1 MIAGKDGKGFFAAH
15 WDWLVALAG
24 LLALVAAAFALVTA
38 LGEDPD
44 EKANEMLRQL
54 GGAPR
59 GATGVEAVDL
69 SAFETAAKKVQT
81 PPKVV
86 EIAET
91 QESFMAS
98 GRRVFCE
105 LGDAADE
112 KKACGLPI
120 PFGLKTC
127 PLCGAKQPEEQKVV
141 LDSDG
146 DGMDDEYEAEHG
158 LDPNRDDRDDDLDGD
173 GFTNWEEF
181 EAKTDPNDATSHP
194 DYLDSLTLKMPLKE
208 THLPFYFDKAL
219 KLPNGTKRY
228 YFRDPKRKNTY
239 GQRGVTYSVLEGEE
253 IGQAEKLPTGFV
265 VKGYEERSEERKI
278 AASKGE
284 KQLKKT
290 VDTSV
295 AMIERKSDKKRLELV
310 VGESKRAVA
319 VDSKATLVYTRGETK
334 EFSVAVG
341 EEISLNGNTYK
352 VVAITREDKMAKVT
366 VAGLAGK
373 KTLTAPLEQ

>member
-1 MIAGKDGKGFFAAH
+1 MIAGKEGKGFFAAH
-15 WDWLVALAG
+15 WDWLVAAGGVLALAG
-24 LLALVAAAFALVTA
+24 AVFALVTA
-38 LGEDPD
+38 LGTDPD
-44 EKANEMLRQL
+44 EKANATLAGL
-54 GGAPR
+54 GGAKS
-59 GATGVEAVDL
+59 GDTGVEAVDM
-69 SAFETAAKKVQT
+69 APYEAAEKDVRT

-98 GRRVFCE
+98 ERRVFCE
-105 LGDAADE
+105 QGDPADE

-146 DGMDDEYEAEHG
+146 DGMDDEYEAAHG
-158 LDPNRDDRDDDLDGD
+158 LDPNRDDRDGDLDGD

-181 EAKTDPNDATSHP
+181 EAKTDPNDPASHP
-194 DYLDSLTLKMPLKE
+194 DYLDSLELKLPLQE
-208 THLPFYFDKAL
+208 THLPFYFDKVAP
-219 KLPNGTKRY
+219 LPNGAKRY
-228 YFRDPKRKNTY
+228 YFRDPKRKNAY

-253 IGQAEKLPTGFV
+253 IGAAEKLPTGFV
-265 VKGYEERSEERKI
+265 VKGYTARSEERKI

-284 KQLKKT
+284 RQLTRT

-295 AMIERKSDKKRLELV
+295 ATIERKKDRKRLELV
-310 VGESKRAVA
+310 VGESKRPVA
-319 VDSKATLVYTRGETK
+319 VDAKATLVYTRGEPK

-341 EEISLNGNTYK
+341 DEIKLNGNAYK
-352 VVAITREDKMAKVT
+352 VVEIKRGDKVVT
-366 VAGLAGK
+366 VSVAGEAGK

>member
-1 MIAGKDGKGFFAAH
+1 MIAGKGGKGFLAEH
-15 WDWLVALAG
+15 WDWLAAGVG
-24 LLALVAAAFALVTA
+24 LLALAAAAFAMMSA
-38 LGEDPD
+38 FGEDPD
-44 EKANEMLRQL
+44 DAARATLAGL
-54 GGAPR
+54 GGTKR
-59 GATGVEAVDL
+59 DTGVAAVDMT
-69 SAFETAAKKVQT
+69 AFEAAAKRVQT

-105 LGDAADE
+105 QGDAADE

-127 PLCGAKQPEEQKVV
+127 PLCGAKQPEEVKVA

-146 DGMDDEYEAEHG
+146 DGMDDEYEVANG
-158 LDPNRDDRDDDLDGD
+158 LNPNADDRDGDLDGD

-181 EAKTDPNDATSHP
+181 EAKTDPNDATAHP
-194 DYLDSLTLKMPLKE
+194 DYLDSLKLVPPLKE
-208 THLPFYFDKAL
+208 TYLPFYFDKVT

-228 YFRDPKRKNTY
+228 YFRDPKRKNSY

-253 IGQAEKLPTGFV
+253 IGLAEKLPTGYV

-278 AASKGE
+278 AANKGD

-290 VDTSV
+290 VDTSI
-295 AMIERKSDKKRLELV
+295 ATIERKSDGKRLELV

-319 VDSKATLVYTRGETK
+319 VDSKATLVYERGEPKT
-334 EFSVAVG
+334 FSVAPG

-352 VVAITREDKMAKVT
+352 VAEITREDKMAKVT
-366 VAGLAGK
+366 VAGPAGK
-373 KTLTAPLEQ
+373 KTLTAPLER

>member
-24 LLALVAAAFALVTA
+24 LLVLAAAAFALVTA
-38 LGEDPD
+38 FGEDPD

-105 LGDAADE
+105 QGDAADE

-141 LDSDG
+141 LDSG
-146 DGMDDEYEAEHG
+146 GSGRRRVHQLG
-158 LDPNRDDRDDDLDGD
+158 
-173 GFTNWEEF
+173 
-181 EAKTDPNDATSHP
+181 
-194 DYLDSLTLKMPLKE
+194 
-208 THLPFYFDKAL
+208 
-219 KLPNGTKRY
+219 
-228 YFRDPKRKNTY
+228 
-239 GQRGVTYSVLEGEE
+239 GV
-253 IGQAEKLPTGFV
+253 
-265 VKGYEERSEERKI
+265 
-278 AASKGE
+278 
-284 KQLKKT
+284 
-290 VDTSV
+290 
-295 AMIERKSDKKRLELV
+295 
-310 VGESKRAVA
+310 
-319 VDSKATLVYTRGETK
+319 RGEDGS
-334 EFSVAVG
+334 ERPGVA
-341 EEISLNGNTYK
+341 SRLPRF
-352 VVAITREDKMAKVT
+352 AHAEDAAQGDLPAV
-366 VAGLAGK
+366 L
-373 KTLTAPLEQ
+373 LR

>member
-24 LLALVAAAFALVTA
+24 LLVLAAAAFALVTA
-38 LGEDPD
+38 FGEDPD

-105 LGDAADE
+105 QGDAADE

-146 DGMDDEYEAEHG
+146 DGMDDEY
-158 LDPNRDDRDDDLDGD
+158 
-173 GFTNWEEF
+173 F
-181 EAKTDPNDATSHP
+181 EAKTDPNDPASHP

-208 THLPFYFDKAL
+208 TYLPFYFDKVQ

-228 YFRDPKRKNTY
+228 YFRDPRRKNAY

-253 IGQAEKLPTGFV
+253 IGQAETLPTGFI
-265 VKGYEERSEERKI
+265 VKGYTERSEERKI

-284 KQLKKT
+284 KQLRKT
-290 VDTSV
+290 VDTSF
-295 AMIERKSDKKRLELV
+295 ATIERKSDRKRLELV

-334 EFSVAVG
+334 EFNVAVG
-341 EEISLNGNTYK
+341 EEISLNGNMYK
-352 VVAITREDKMAKVT
+352 VVEITREDKTAKVT